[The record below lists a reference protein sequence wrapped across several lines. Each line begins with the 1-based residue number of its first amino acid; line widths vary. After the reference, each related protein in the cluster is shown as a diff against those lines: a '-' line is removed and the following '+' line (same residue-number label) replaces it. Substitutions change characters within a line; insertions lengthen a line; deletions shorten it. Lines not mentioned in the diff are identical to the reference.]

1 MVCHLYFFACH
12 KHAVDNFYNLDFKN
26 SQLKYSQ
33 PFNMKNLNK
42 YLIHHSNSIQNT
54 LEHLNALPKELTI
67 FVIDDEEKV
76 IGSVTDGDIRR
87 GLIKKAHIEDS
98 ILTIAN
104 RNFHHLEANNIQIST
119 LKSLREKHINF
130 IPILDKDQHLVDV
143 LNFEIQHSK
152 LPLDAVI
159 MAGGKGSRLM
169 PLTKDTPK
177 PLLKIGG
184 KPIIEYNVDRLS
196 SFGVKNL
203 KISIRYLGQQL
214 MDYFGDGSDRDI
226 NICYVTEDTPLG
238 TAGALTLIPEFKQ
251 DYILMMN
258 SDLLTNINYETM
270 FEQLLNQEGD
280 MIVATIPYEVQV
292 PYGIFEIDNKKVV
305 ALKEKPTYTYYSNA
319 GIYIF
324 KREIINLIPEGEFFD
339 ATDFMEKVIAEN
351 KTLLHYPIIGYWLD
365 IGNPNDFKKAKED
378 VAHIKF

>member
-1 MVCHLYFFACH
+1 
-12 KHAVDNFYNLDFKN
+12 
-26 SQLKYSQ
+26 
-33 PFNMKNLNK
+33 MKNLNK
-42 YLIHHSNSIQNT
+42 YLIHQSNSIQKT
-54 LEHLNALPKELTI
+54 LEHLNELPRELTI
-67 FVIDDEEKV
+67 FVIDDEDRV

-87 GLIKKAHIEDS
+87 GLIKKALVEDS

-104 RNFHHLEANNIQIST
+104 RNFHHLDANDIQIST

-130 IPILDKDQHLVDV
+130 IPILDKNKHLVDV
-143 LNFEIQHSK
+143 LNFEFQHSK

-203 KISIRYLGQQL
+203 TISIRYLGQQL
-214 MDYFGDGSDRDI
+214 IDYFGDGSDRDL
-226 NICYVTEDTPLG
+226 NIAYVTEDNPLG
-238 TAGALTLIPEFKQ
+238 TAGALTLVPEFKQ

-258 SDLLTNINYETM
+258 SDLLTNIDYEAM
-270 FEQLLNQEGD
+270 YEQLINQDGD
-280 MIVATIPYEVQV
+280 MIVATTPYEVQI
-292 PYGIFEIDNKKVV
+292 PYGVLETDNKRVV

-324 KREIINLIPEGEFFD
+324 KSALIDTIPKGQLFN
-339 ATDFMEKVIAEN
+339 ATDFMELIIKEG
-351 KTLLHYPIIGYWLD
+351 KTLLHYPIVGYWLD
-365 IGNPNDFKKAKED
+365 IGKPNDFKKAND
-378 VAHIKF
+378 DIAHIKF

>member
-1 MVCHLYFFACH
+1 
-12 KHAVDNFYNLDFKN
+12 
-26 SQLKYSQ
+26 
-33 PFNMKNLNK
+33 MKNLNK
-42 YLIHHSNSIQNT
+42 YLIHNSNSIQNT

-203 KISIRYLGQQL
+203 TISIRYLGQQL